1 MRFLD
6 DEIFASQDHID
17 PGNIVPHDWKKLQLI
32 WKGINK
38 EYKAA
43 LSQFTVSGTHNS
55 NFCSFCNGKLD
66 VYYLKKN
73 LELHPQ
79 LNDMVEADLPTECA
93 LSSDMALSDLEVKSN
108 NDGSTKRKCSPNHEV
123 AKAICDL
130 ANSCMGS
137 ELAKQHL
144 LYMEREDTQRQEE
157 RKEQSHKN

>member
-1 MRFLD
+1 
-6 DEIFASQDHID
+6 
-17 PGNIVPHDWKKLQLI
+17 
-32 WKGINK
+32 
-38 EYKAA
+38 
-43 LSQFTVSGTHNS
+43 
-55 NFCSFCNGKLD
+55 
-66 VYYLKKN
+66 
-73 LELHPQ
+73 
-79 LNDMVEADLPTECA
+79 MVEADLPTECA

-157 RKEQSHKN
+157 RKEQSHKNRFEEWKKIQPNIRTVQHDLMNSSLDDNMQALIEKDMAGLIKQKNLLTEKLGLV